1 MKKVIRKIRSKVVR
15 GAGAR
20 GRTCVSGSFGSKS
33 GSALLVAILVM
44 GVLMVLTL
52 GMSDLVIREIRQ
64 TKDLVASGKA
74 YFSAEAGIENAL
86 LDLHENAPGY
96 ETKVDFNDP
105 KLNPNFH
112 YSYQILNQADSIP
125 SFDPNQLVWLSPD
138 GKIVSPNSAGAMP
151 TSPNN
156 LPAEATYNALALN
169 GSVVIPLSKPVMDVN
184 GHVTMKNVE
193 DFMIEYYFPWRDQK
207 NDILNA
213 DPGIIDRLDVLR
225 WKIFGYSQTG
235 DLVESKSTDSIS
247 DFYPALK
254 DNSPDNPICIGTS
267 KNDVDQPNDK
277 TTCLYPILTDPVTG
291 DWNPWSGARQCYLS
305 DSNNQNFQG
314 KVKNNTLDEKIAV
327 QRAQDGGCTISEFV
341 QNHTQNYLVLTNVVN
356 PAALAFS
363 QQEIAAGV
371 ANIYY
376 RVIAKKGEGLVRESA
391 SIKADG
397 FALNDQ
403 YLQSID
409 VNIGLSSFLPVFNFS
424 LYRTDSSTNPA
435 SQPSGQSLA
444 PANVEL
450 NAGALK
456 NAGNLQVNPNQK
468 P

>member
-1 MKKVIRKIRSKVVR
+1 MKKVIRKIRSKVESR
-15 GAGAR
+15 A
-20 GRTCVSGSFGSKS
+20 GSKS

-96 ETKVDFNDP
+96 QTNGKDGTPGKVDFKADP
-105 KLNPNFH
+105 KSNPDFH

-125 SFDPNQLVWLSPD
+125 SFDPDQLVWLSPD

-156 LPAEATYNALALN
+156 LPAAATYNALPLN
-169 GSVVIPLSKPVMDVN
+169 GSIVIPLSRPEIDAN

-193 DFMIEYYFPWRDQK
+193 DFMIEYYFPWRDQ
-207 NDILNA
+207 NNSVLNA

-235 DLVESKSTDSIS
+235 DMADSKSTDSIS

-254 DNSPDNPICIGTS
+254 DNSPDNPVCIGTN
-267 KNDVDQPNDK
+267 KEIVDQPNDK
-277 TTCLYPILTDPVTG
+277 TICQYPILTDPVTG
-291 DWNPWSGARQCYLS
+291 DWKPWSGARQCYLS

-327 QRAQDGGCTISEFV
+327 QNAKDGGCTISEFV

-356 PAALAFS
+356 PAVLAFD

-424 LYRTDSSTNPA
+424 LYGTDSSKNAA
-435 SQPSGQSLA
+435 SAPSGQSFA
-444 PANVEL
+444 PANVKL
-450 NAGALK
+450 NADVLK
-456 NAGNLQVNPNQK
+456 KAGGLQANPNLNS
-468 P
+468 